1 MIQLAGK
8 LASRFLAGGGKELL
22 GHAAPGAITTG
33 ILSTLST
40 GNPVAGLAVAGAD
53 LIGSTALARGL
64 GKISPKLAGRY
75 ETIIPEGGKAYKQYT
90 PSLAQNI
97 GMGVGSIGS
106 IMAIE
111 PIFAGQQLGQLNQQ
125 QIQQLTAEPLNMDQT
140 ATTQQQLI
148 QRQLID
154 QVKNQA
160 LSPGTMFQM
169 QGVESTLLRPSA
181 GIDQYGLARGAL

>member
-1 MIQLAGK
+1 MQLAGK
-8 LASRFLAGGGKELL
+8 LASKLLGGKAAQELL
-22 GHAAPGAITTG
+22 VHSLPGAVTTG
-33 ILSTLST
+33 LLSTLST
-40 GNPVAGLAVAGAD
+40 GNPVAGVAVGAAD
-53 LIGSTALARGL
+53 LVGSTALARGL
-64 GKISPKLAGRY
+64 GKLGPRFAGKY
-75 ETIIPEGGKAYKQYT
+75 QTVIPEGRKPTKQFT

-97 GMGVGSIGS
+97 GMGVGSVGS
-106 IMAIE
+106 VLAIE
-111 PIFAGQQLGQLNQQ
+111 PLFAGNQLSQLNSQE
-125 QIQQLTAEPLNMDQT
+125 IQQLTDEPLNMDQT

-154 QVKNQA
+154 QLKNQA